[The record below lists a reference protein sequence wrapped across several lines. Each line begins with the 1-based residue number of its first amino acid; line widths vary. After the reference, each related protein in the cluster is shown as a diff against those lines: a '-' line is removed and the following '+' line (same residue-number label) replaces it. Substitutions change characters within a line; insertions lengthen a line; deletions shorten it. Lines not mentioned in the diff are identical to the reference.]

1 MKYFNRQDL
10 TTHLIGKLSKRQSF
24 LVTNREP
31 VVHFFRE
38 GKIAYKTPEGGVVS
52 ALAPVAESL
61 GSTWVAHGGGTADE
75 RTVDKNDHIQ
85 LPPGEPAYTLRRVWL
100 SREQIHY
107 FYDRFANSILWP
119 LSHEISHLETHFL
132 DKDWETYEEVNKK
145 FAGIVLEEVHSP
157 KPLVFIHDYHFALL
171 ASFLKKKKKSIKCV
185 YFWHIPWPKK
195 EMFAG
200 NRWTIRFLKG
210 ILANDVIG
218 FQTKE
223 FLNNFKATVKAYL
236 GTEVESKRIITAP
249 ISTDFEK
256 ISGRSTSKEIHVR
269 TKRLGSRLK
278 LQGLKVI
285 LGVDRIDYTKGITN
299 KLEALDALLERYPNL
314 KSKVVFVQ
322 VGALSRIRNIDY
334 RITYAKILGLAE
346 HLNKKY
352 GSRGWQPVHLVIGD
366 HGEDSIISY
375 YNLADVLVVASLK
388 DGMNL
393 VAKEFVASRV
403 DNDGVLL
410 LSKFAGAAQELSDA
424 LLFDPTRTAEFAKK
438 IYKSLVMKKEERTK
452 RMINLRKVVAEKNVY
467 LWSKKILEAGLAS

>member
-10 TTHLIGKLSKRQSF
+10 VPHLTERLPKKQSI

-31 VVHFFRE
+31 IVHFFRE
-38 GKIAYKTPEGGVVS
+38 GKIVYKIPEGGVVS

-61 GSTWVAHGGGTADE
+61 GSTWVAYGGGTADK

-85 LPPGEPAYTLRRVWL
+85 LPPEAPAYTLRRVWL

-119 LSHEISHLETHFL
+119 LSHEISHLETHFVN
-132 DKDWETYEEVNKK
+132 KDWEMYEEVNKK
-145 FAGIVLEEVHSP
+145 FASIVLEEIHSSE
-157 KPLVFIHDYHFALL
+157 PLVFIHDYHFALL
-171 ASFLKKKKKSIKCV
+171 ASFLKGRKKSIKCV

-195 EMFAG
+195 EMFSG
-200 NRWTIRFLKG
+200 NRWTVRFLKG

-223 FLNNFKATVKAYL
+223 FLSNFKATIKAYL
-236 GTEVESKRIITAP
+236 GTEVESKRILTAP

-256 ISGRSTSKEIHVR
+256 ISGRSASKEIHAR
-269 TKRLGSRLK
+269 TKRLRSRLK
-278 LQGLKVI
+278 LWGLKVI

-299 KLEALDALLERYPNL
+299 KLEALDALLEEHPELRG
-314 KSKVVFVQ
+314 KIVFVQ

-334 RITYAKILGLAE
+334 AITYAKILGLAE
-346 HLNKKY
+346 YLNKKY
-352 GSRGWQPVHLVIGD
+352 GSRNWQPVHLVIGD

-375 YNLADVLVVASLK
+375 YNLADVLIVASLK

-403 DNDGVLL
+403 DSDGVLL
-410 LSKFAGAAQELSDA
+410 LSRFAGAAQELSDA
-424 LLFDPTRTAEFAKK
+424 LLFDPTKTAEFAKK
-438 IYKSLVMKKEERTK
+438 IYKSLIMKEKERIK

-467 LWSKKILEAGLAS
+467 LWSKKILEVGLSS